1 MPSQIV
7 KTNLGHVSA
16 YAIAKAN
23 GFQGTEEE
31 WSQGIANAGINGK
44 LAKDAKL
51 DAEAARDR
59 AESAQTASEAAQSAA
74 EAAQAAAEA
83 AQASAESAAAGLIA
97 KESTFIHTQ
106 AVASAEWTIQH
117 NLDKYPSVTV
127 VDSAGSVVIG
137 DCQYTSR
144 NAVVLTFNG
153 GFSGKAYLN

>member
-1 MPSQIV
+1 MPSQII

-23 GFQGTEEE
+23 GFKGTEEE
-31 WSQGIANAGINGK
+31 WSQSIANAGTYGQQ
-44 LAKDAKL
+44 
-51 DAEAARDR
+51 AEAAKTA
-59 AESAQTASEAAQSAA
+59 AETAQAQAEAAQTAA

-83 AQASAESAAAGLIA
+83 AASDLIS

-106 AVASAEWTIQH
+106 ATASAEWTIQH

-137 DCQYTSR
+137 DCQYTSK
-144 NAVVLTFNG
+144 NTVVLTFNG

>member
-1 MPSQIV
+1 MPSQII

-23 GFQGTEEE
+23 GFVGTEQE
-31 WSQGIANAGINGK
+31 WSQSIANAGTYGQQAQA
-44 LAKDAKL
+44 AKI
-51 DAEAARDR
+51 
-59 AESAQTASEAAQSAA
+59 AA
-74 EAAQAAAEA
+74 EAAQAAAET
-83 AQASAESAAAGLIA
+83 AQAAAESAASGLIA

-106 AVASAEWTIQH
+106 NVASAEWTIQH

-144 NAVVLTFNG
+144 NTVVLTFNG